1 MTQAIELLGRIE
13 ERQAALGLR
22 DRDVDRISGRRDT
35 IKNIRAKARQNLD
48 YSPRS
53 DVLND
58 LARALQTTPSWLLG
72 SAGAT
77 ESGDMPGAHL
87 ADEDMAYERGHP
99 QGLQIKGSVAAGAW
113 FEIDPHSDN
122 GDLEFA
128 PVVPSPQYPA
138 SAQYALR
145 VRGDSINKI
154 ATEGDLLRCLD
165 LGITGLEPRDGDL
178 VIVEQVRD
186 DGLLHEV
193 TAKRVVRANGVIQL
207 EPESTNPR
215 WKPIVYDPARDD
227 GSIEVRIIAIVDT
240 VIRPVFRGRS

>member
-1 MTQAIELLGRIE
+1 MAG
-13 ERQAALGLR
+13 
-22 DRDVDRISGRRDT
+22 
-35 IKNIRAKARQNLD
+35 KNIRQ
-48 YSPRS
+48 
-53 DVLND
+53 
-58 LARALQTTPSWLLG
+58 ARAAKGLSLEQLAEDVGLSVSQVSRFETGQREPRLAEARRIAERLGLTLDQIANDTP
-72 SAGAT
+72 
-77 ESGDMPGAHL
+77 PRHL
-87 ADEDMAYERGHP
+87 SDADMAYERGHP
-99 QGLQIKGSVAAGAW
+99 QGLLIKGSVAAGAW

-165 LGITGLEPRDGDL
+165 IAITGLEPRDGDL

-193 TAKRVVRANGVIQL
+193 TAKRVVRVNGHIQL

-240 VIRPVFRGRS
+240 VIRPVFRGRG

>member
-1 MTQAIELLGRIE
+1 MSIDWIIEGLKQPGKSKSGLADALGRSNSTVTALLRG
-13 ERQAALGLR
+13 ERRLTVSEIPVVARYLGVQPPRFDGVEDPPHLG
-22 DRDVDRISGRRDT
+22 DGDV
-35 IKNIRAKARQNLD
+35 
-48 YSPRS
+48 
-53 DVLND
+53 
-58 LARALQTTPSWLLG
+58 
-72 SAGAT
+72 
-77 ESGDMPGAHL
+77 
-87 ADEDMAYERGHP
+87 AYERGHP
-99 QGLQIKGSVAAGAW
+99 QGLLIKGSVAAGAW

-165 LGITGLEPRDGDL
+165 IGITGLEPRDGDL

-193 TAKRVVRANGVIQL
+193 TAKRVVRVNGYIQL

-240 VIRPVFRGRS
+240 VIRPVLRGRG